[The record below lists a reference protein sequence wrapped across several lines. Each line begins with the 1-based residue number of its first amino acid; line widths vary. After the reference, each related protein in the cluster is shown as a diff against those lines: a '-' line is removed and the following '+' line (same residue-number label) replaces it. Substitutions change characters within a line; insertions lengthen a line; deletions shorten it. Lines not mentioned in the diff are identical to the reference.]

1 MTPTSESLVHS
12 NKPTTADRLRK
23 SFADREYADAYARS
37 ALNAYIATQIKVIRE
52 QRGWTQGKLA
62 DEAGMK
68 QPRIAVM
75 EDVDYSSWSITTL
88 WRLAQAFHLRLKV
101 SFEEFGTL
109 PYEIE
114 TFDRK
119 SLERLPLERDPF
131 ITGNLQNQ
139 LSQGLINYFMA
150 GGEGHF
156 PWLQNNIVWLGR
168 IQDIPVDF
176 NQYKSWVGQ
185 DYGIGALNAA
195 LNAEVLGNEGNL
207 PSSGSPIDT
216 SDITCELI

>member
-119 SLERLPLERDPF
+119 SLERLPLEKDTFVTWEVQQP
-131 ITGNLQNQ
+131 
-139 LSQGLINYFMA
+139 SQQCAYIQA
-150 GGEGHF
+150 GGTQFLPPLEH
-156 PWLQNNIVWLGR
+156 NIVWVSPTLH
-168 IQDIPVDF
+168 
-176 NQYKSWVGQ
+176 
-185 DYGIGALNAA
+185 AT
-195 LNAEVLGNEGNL
+195 EVRRE
-207 PSSGSPIDT
+207 SGSWLMAENATIQPNIQIYYPRGAYAQT
-216 SDITCELI
+216 PQGNAQGFSFTPK